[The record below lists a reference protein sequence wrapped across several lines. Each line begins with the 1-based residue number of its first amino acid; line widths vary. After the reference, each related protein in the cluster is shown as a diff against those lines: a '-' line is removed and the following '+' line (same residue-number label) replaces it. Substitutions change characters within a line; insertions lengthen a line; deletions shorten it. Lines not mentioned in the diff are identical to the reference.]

1 MTDDA
6 IRRMLGTQDRA
17 REALPEEKPPR
28 LDMSRCVV
36 YPVQKAQEAMG
47 LFKSKYKVE
56 PVLCIAS
63 AIGGKTRV
71 DAWVVGYVPENW
83 VDGEAPKL

>member
-1 MTDDA
+1 MSDDA
-6 IRRMLGTQDRA
+6 IRKMLDLDTRS
-17 REALPEEKPPR
+17 REALPHEKPPR

-47 LFKSKYKVE
+47 LFKAKYRVE

-63 AIGGKTRV
+63 AIGGKSKV
-71 DAWVVGYVPENW
+71 DAWVVGYVPLDWTE
-83 VDGEAPKL
+83 DAP